1 MKPIAGLMIALIIIF
16 AGCSKEDSDN
26 ASKTNRVKI
35 TGKLPVTRSATIDG
49 KEATKVLLF
58 NTSGEITVTNI
69 IDGTFTV
76 QVNKDEPV
84 GLIFSNEAKNFLGYL
99 TLGQGIQSLPLN
111 YLNDTT
117 SIVNLGTMSANGNIV
132 SASTDI
138 LSQFMKMNTEQIQKY
153 RYASVNFSLYVKNP
167 DTDQNGVIDMLEG
180 KFYRLAFTY
189 FGSGGNYTTTP
200 AKLNAISVDSYRL
213 MFITANESSVGNEI
227 TFSSVDGSVSY
238 TTSQKGIN
246 PNHTIFYTD
255 LIPINAPQF
264 TQCKVIYKNQQLFF
278 ELPAFSG
285 TINNLAYLYPTLSYD
300 SSGKLNK
307 VTWEYYSVSTV
318 AVVDAT
324 RLLTDIIIQF
334 DGNSGRIHNSPN
346 LGPENKEYVL
356 TTPLDPSSITNFNM
370 AYNDIF
376 GNHVVIGYRHQ

>member
-1 MKPIAGLMIALIIIF
+1 MKAIAGLMMVMMIIF
-16 AGCSKEDSDN
+16 TGCSKDDSDD
-26 ASKTNRVKI
+26 AAKTNRVKI
-35 TGKLPVTRSATIDG
+35 TGKLPAPRSATIDG
-49 KEATKVLLF
+49 KVATKVLLF
-58 NTSGEITVTNI
+58 DTSGEFTVTDI
-69 IDGTFTV
+69 INGTFTV

-99 TLGQGIQSLPLN
+99 TLGQGIESLPLN

-117 SIVNLGTMSANGNIV
+117 SIVNLGTMAANGNIV
-132 SASTDI
+132 SPGTDI
-138 LSQFMKMNTEQIQKY
+138 LGQFMKLNSEQIQKY

-167 DTDQNGVIDMLEG
+167 DTDKNGVIDMLEG

-189 FGSGGNYTTTP
+189 FGFGGNYTTTP

-213 MFITANESSVGNEI
+213 MFITANETVVGNEI
-227 TFSSVDGSVSY
+227 TFSSVDGSISY
-238 TTSQKGIN
+238 TTSQKGSH
-246 PNHTIFYTD
+246 PSHTIFFTD
-255 LIPINAPQF
+255 LIPINAPQY

-278 ELPAFSG
+278 ELPTFSG

-307 VTWEYYSVSTV
+307 VTWEYYSVSTG
-318 AVVDAT
+318 AVIDAT

-334 DGNSGRIHNSPN
+334 DGNSGRIHDSPN
-346 LGPENKEYVL
+346 LGPEDKSYVL
-356 TTPLDPSSITNFNM
+356 TTPLNPASITNFNM